1 MAKLTIYHNPRC
13 SKSRAALKLIED
25 EGHEPE
31 VILYLQ
37 DPPSQKKLDEL
48 LKAVG
53 REPLEAMRTKEK
65 AFKELG
71 LSKTDK
77 RPRREWIKLM
87 VENPVLI
94 ERPIVVRGKKAV
106 LGRPVEDVERLL

>member
-13 SKSRAALKLIED
+13 SKSRAAMKLIED
-25 EGHEPE
+25 EGHEAE
-31 VILYLQ
+31 VILYLEE
-37 DPPSQKKLDEL
+37 PPSQEKLDEL
-48 LKAVG
+48 LKAMD

-71 LSKTDK
+71 LSKTDN
-77 RPRREWIKLM
+77 RSRREWIKLM
-87 VENPVLI
+87 VENPMVI

-106 LGRPVEDVERLL
+106 LGRPVDDVEKLL

>member
-13 SKSRAALKLIED
+13 SKSRAAMKLIED
-25 EGHEPE
+25 EGYEAE
-31 VILYLQ
+31 VILYLEE
-37 DPPSQKKLDEL
+37 PPSQQKLDEL
-48 LKAVG
+48 LTAMG
-53 REPLEAMRTKEK
+53 REPLEAMRTNEK

-71 LSKTDK
+71 LSKTDQ
-77 RPRREWIKLM
+77 RSRREWIKLM

-106 LGRPVEDVERLL
+106 LGRPVDDIEKLL

>member
-1 MAKLTIYHNPRC
+1 MDKLTIYHNPRC
-13 SKSRAALKLIED
+13 SKSRGALKLIED

-31 VILYLQ
+31 VILYLEN
-37 DPPSQKKLDEL
+37 PPSQEKLDEL
-48 LKAVG
+48 LTALG

-65 AFKELG
+65 AFQDLG
-71 LSKTDK
+71 LAKTDK

-94 ERPIVVRGKKAV
+94 ERPIVVRGRTAV
-106 LGRPVEDVERLL
+106 LGRPVDDVEKLL